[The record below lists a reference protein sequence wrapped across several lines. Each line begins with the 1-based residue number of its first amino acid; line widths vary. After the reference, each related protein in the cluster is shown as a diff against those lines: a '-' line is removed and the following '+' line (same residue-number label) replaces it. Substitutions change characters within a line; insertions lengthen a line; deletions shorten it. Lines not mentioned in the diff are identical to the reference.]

1 MASETQVFILSN
13 TYLELL
19 FNILSKLKKL
29 LLKSCQFDHLI
40 PTSGIK
46 VLNLTQFSTSNANVT
61 SHQTLQKKVDMK
73 NVNSR
78 MYTSVCSRLNSL
90 SWVSVISFRRITLLP
105 AEQSVFK
112 VNSVHAENIVQ
123 IKLETP
129 HTDSATND
137 LALLIQA
144 VDRL

>member
-1 MASETQVFILSN
+1 MASETQVIILSN

-19 FNILSKLKKL
+19 LNILIKLEKHL
-29 LLKSCQFDHLI
+29 LSSCQFDHLI

-46 VLNLTQFSTSNANVT
+46 VFNLTQFSISTAIVT
-61 SHQTLQKKVDMK
+61 SHQTLQKKLDIK
-73 NVNSR
+73 NVNSGT
-78 MYTSVCSRLNSL
+78 YTSVCSRLNSL

-112 VNSVHAENIVQ
+112 VNSSHAENIVW
-123 IKLETP
+123 IKQETP
-129 HTDSATND
+129 HPDSATND